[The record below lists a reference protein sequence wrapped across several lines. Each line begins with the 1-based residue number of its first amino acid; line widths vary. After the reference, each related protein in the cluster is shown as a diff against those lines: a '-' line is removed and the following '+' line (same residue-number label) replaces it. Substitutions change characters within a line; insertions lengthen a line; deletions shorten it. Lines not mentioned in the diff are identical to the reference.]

1 MFNIIIN
8 IIKFEIN
15 IITIEKKKSIII
27 VIVVVVII
35 NLGVVSHS
43 RPK

>member
-15 IITIEKKKSIII
+15 IITIEKKKSII
-27 VIVVVVII
+27 VVVVVVV
-35 NLGVVSHS
+35 NLGVVSPS